1 MNNKEKNQNEFH
13 FDGNVK
19 VVGSDL
25 DATADQLIVFADKSA
40 GGNSNQVGTMH
51 EMIAT
56 GHVNIVQPNR
66 RAISGKAIIYPQTG
80 KMILLETPVVF
91 SKDGKGGESKVTGD
105 RMELYRDD
113 NRAVVIGGPKERPK
127 ITLMGEMP
135 SLTSS
140 PTKKVPSETPAKAE
154 RAPGKDAPKPPSV
167 AGAVATPV
175 APAKEIKAQQQNSHN
190 DAK

>member
-40 GGNSNQVGTMH
+40 SGNSNQVGTMH

-80 KMILLETPVVF
+80 KMILLESPVVF
-91 SKDGKGGESKVTGD
+91 SKDDKGGESKVTGD

-113 NRAVVIGGPKERPK
+113 NRAVIIGGPKERPK

-140 PTKKVPSETPAKAE
+140 PTKKAPSETPVKVE
-154 RAPGKDAPKPPSV
+154 STPVKDAPKPPDVS
-167 AGAVATPV
+167 AAAATPV
-175 APAKEIKAQQQNSHN
+175 VTAKETKAQ
-190 DAK
+190 